1 MISQIFPTSL
11 SHLTRGLLDSPIAR
25 PLRFAGTGVAA
36 GGLQLT
42 LLAVLTARGWD
53 TLPANVVAFVVAAQF
68 NFLMSNVVTW
78 RDRQLTGS
86 IRRRWLLFHTSIS
99 LAGIVI
105 ASVLRLVNHA
115 IVGQASTLILVLL
128 IGGFLGVIGEYLG
141 RIYDEVRARPLYIVR
156 DVLESTDSARA

>member
-1 MISQIFPTSL
+1 MTSQILPPSL
-11 SHLTRGLLDSPIAR
+11 SLLTRGLLDSPVAR

-42 LLAVLTARGWD
+42 LLAVLTARGWN

-86 IRRRWLLFHTSIS
+86 IRRRWLLFHASIAVMALVNMVVFVAARDLVPALAAS
-99 LAGIVI
+99 ALGIAAGACGNYLAGD
-105 ASVLRLVNHA
+105 RLVFRQPSS
-115 IVGQASTLILVLL
+115 VTLST
-128 IGGFLGVIGEYLG
+128 
-141 RIYDEVRARPLYIVR
+141 RPRSFV
-156 DVLESTDSARA
+156 A

>member
-1 MISQIFPTSL
+1 MISQILPPSL
-11 SHLTRGLLDSPIAR
+11 SHLTRGLLDSPVAR

-86 IRRRWLLFHTSIS
+86 IRRRWLLFHASIAVMALVNMLVFVAARDLVPALAAS
-99 LAGIVI
+99 ALGIAAGACGNYLAGD
-105 ASVLRLVNHA
+105 RLIFRQPSPVA
-115 IVGQASTLILVLL
+115 FSPPPRSFVA
-128 IGGFLGVIGEYLG
+128 
-141 RIYDEVRARPLYIVR
+141 
-156 DVLESTDSARA
+156 